1 MSISDYALA
10 IGDLVEEAIFESGKK
25 TPEEVVAYTKAHLR
39 GEYPSITD
47 TDVLNVYRPLMSN
60 FFNNYTEPT
69 FH

>member
-10 IGDLVEEAIFESGKK
+10 IGDLVYEAIFESDKK
-25 TPEEVVAYTKAHLR
+25 TPDQVVAYVKAHLR
-39 GEYPSITD
+39 DEYPSITD

-60 FFNNYTEPT
+60 FFNNYAQPT